1 MRLRFLMTLPFI
13 FCEASPSTFIEL
25 KDTSSANNYNKI
37 ADPGRVCANREVM
50 LKQNFFSGA
59 HVRAGLIFAPHT
71 IAQTASTAAFSDTTR
86 ARQYFAHAKQLA
98 EQSQFDSSSFY
109 FEKSRLIYA
118 SLVSLNNDLK
128 AWEKVVVCWN
138 EIGENYRNQA
148 RHHEALEIFGKAV
161 ETGLQK
167 LGAYDPFI
175 AASYDG
181 IGQIY
186 DQLLELERAR
196 LYYEKA
202 LTIKLQRF
210 GENHP
215 AVASSYVFLGN
226 VYDNLGARE
235 KGSAYLYKA
244 LTIRLKLF
252 GENHLDVAAS
262 YHKLANLNWT
272 DGDYD
277 KALKYF
283 EESRRIITQLLG
295 ENHPRLASSY
305 GMIAMIYYCKGQYQ
319 TALAYCQKELQL
331 RLLLGENN
339 LALGPALVNIAAVYV
354 ELGEYDEALK
364 CLYKSMPLFKKR
376 FGEKHQAIATKW
388 QYIGEVYLAKGDYS
402 TALGLLNE
410 SLDMQRRFPNTI
422 PVQVATLCYSLGE
435 LHAKQYNWERALHY
449 YQKSILYLV
458 PSFSDSSIY
467 HNPFLRQ
474 HTLSEVELLKAL
486 AAKARVLAARY
497 QQQSHSPKD
506 LEMALSTYQVASDL
520 MELMRNNYKD
530 SGSRLFLVQKAVKIY
545 EASIATALQAHAL
558 THEDRYLAQAFYFA
572 EKSKAAI
579 LTQSLQEARAKQFGG
594 IPSQLLE
601 KEKSL
606 RLELA
611 NCETALQKEKEK
623 NGQQKRRL
631 LGQWEDRYFAV
642 QRNYQNLINRFEKS
656 YPRYYQLK
664 YKTQT
669 TTIDELQKALDANTA
684 LLEFFLGDSVI
695 FAFVATKERFDW
707 AVIKKDTAFTT
718 TVASLSRSF
727 KNVSSKTTYLQT
739 AAEVYRMLVKPFA
752 TLSSKRRWVIIPD
765 GDLYQI
771 PFEALLND
779 EVAVSSQANFGGLPY
794 LLKQHEISY
803 HYSAT
808 LFLQSLQKQPA
819 DNYANLFVGFAPVFS
834 EARKNGILAEIELP
848 GLVEARP
855 DASSYLITR
864 DGKTLDELKY
874 SERELKNIAAVFF
887 NRGRVYLHEVASEEN
902 FKKNLKGCKYVHVA
916 THGFVNTANPQLSNL
931 AFSQPQTG
939 NAEQDGI
946 LYSGETYNLD
956 LNADLLV
963 LSACQTGAGQIVKG
977 EGLMALTRGFLY
989 SGTRNIVASLWKVYD
1004 EHTSRLMVEFYRQI
1018 AADKSYSTAL
1028 REAKLKM
1035 IANPETAAPQS
1046 WAGFVLIGQ

>member
-1 MRLRFLMTLPFI
+1 MHLRLLMTLPFI
-13 FCEASPSTFIEL
+13 FTTFGGICEASPSTFIGQ
-25 KDTSSANNYNKI
+25 KDTSITNNYYSI
-37 ADPGRVCANREVM
+37 M
-50 LKQNFFSGA
+50 
-59 HVRAGLIFAPHT
+59 
-71 IAQTASTAAFSDTTR
+71 QTASPETLSDTAF
-86 ARQYFAHAKQLA
+86 ARQYFAHAEWLA

-109 FEKSRLIYA
+109 FEKSRLLYA
-118 SLVSLNNDLK
+118 GFASLNNDLK
-128 AWEKVVVCWN
+128 VWEKVIACWN

-148 RHHEALEIFGKAV
+148 RHQEALEIFGRAL

-167 LGAYDPFI
+167 LSADDPAI

-181 IGQIY
+181 AGQVY
-186 DQLLELERAR
+186 YHLLELEKGRQ
-196 LYYEKA
+196 YYEKA
-202 LTIKLQRF
+202 LAIKLHRF

-215 AVASSYVFLGN
+215 AVATSYVFLGN
-226 VYDNLGARE
+226 VYDNLGTRE

-244 LTIRLKLF
+244 LNIRLKLL
-252 GENHLDVAAS
+252 GENHLDVADS
-262 YHKLANLNWT
+262 YQQLANLNWK

-283 EESRRIITQLLG
+283 EKSRRIITQLLG
-295 ENHPRLASSY
+295 ENHPKLASSY
-305 GMIAMIYYCKGQYQ
+305 GRIAMIYYCKGQYQ

-331 RLLLGENN
+331 RLLLRENN

-364 CLYKSMPLFKKR
+364 CLHKSMPLFKKR
-376 FGEKHQAIATKW
+376 FSEKHQAIATNW
-388 QYIGEVYLAKGDYS
+388 QYIGEVYLAKGDYA
-402 TALGLLNE
+402 TALVLLNK
-410 SLDMQRRFPNTI
+410 SLDMQLRFPNTI

-467 HNPFLRQ
+467 HNPSLRQ

-486 AAKARVLAARY
+486 AAKARVFAARY
-497 QQQSHSPKD
+497 QQESHSPKD
-506 LEMALSTYQVASDL
+506 LEVALSTYQVASDL
-520 MELMRNNYKD
+520 MELMRNNYID
-530 SGSRLFLVQKAVKIY
+530 SGSKLFLMQKAVKIY
-545 EASIATALQAHAL
+545 EESIATALQAHAF
-558 THEDRYLAQAFYFA
+558 THEERYLAQAFYFT

-579 LTQSLQEARAKQFGG
+579 LMQSLQEARAKQFGG

-606 RLELA
+606 RRELA
-611 NCETALQKEKEK
+611 NCETELQKEKEK
-623 NGQQKRRL
+623 NGQQNKRL
-631 LGQWEDRYFAV
+631 IGKWEDRHFV
-642 QRNYQNLINRFEKS
+642 LQRDYQNLINRFEKS

-669 TTIDELQKALDANTA
+669 ATADELQKALDENTA
-684 LLEFFLGDSVI
+684 LLEFFWGDSVI
-695 FAFVATKERFDW
+695 YTFVTTKERFDW
-707 AVIKKDTAFTT
+707 AVVKKDTAFTT
-718 TVASLSRSF
+718 TVTSLSRCF

-739 AAEVYRMLVKPFA
+739 AAQVYRLLVKPLA
-752 TLSSKRRWVIIPD
+752 THLSSKRRWVIIPD

-779 EVAVSSQANFGGLPY
+779 KVAASSQADFGELPY

-808 LFLQSLQKQPA
+808 LFLQSMQEQPA
-819 DNYANLFVGFAPVFS
+819 DNYASLFIGFAPVFS
-834 EARKNGILAEIELP
+834 AERKNGILAEIELP

-874 SERELKNIAAVFF
+874 SEQELKNIAAVFF
-887 NRGRVYLHEVASEEN
+887 NQGRVYLHEVASEEN
-902 FKKNLKGCKYVHVA
+902 FKKNLKGCKYIHVA
-916 THGFVNTANPQLSNL
+916 THGFVNTENPQLSNL
-931 AFSQPQTG
+931 VFSQPQAG
-939 NAEQDGI
+939 NADQDGI

-963 LSACQTGAGQIVKG
+963 LSACQTGAGQIIKG
-977 EGLMALTRGFLY
+977 EGLMALTRGFFY
-989 SGTRNIVASLWKVYD
+989 SGARNIVASLWKVYD

-1018 AADKSYSTAL
+1018 PASESYSAAL

-1035 IANPETAAPQS
+1035 IANPETAGPQS
-1046 WAGFVLIGQ
+1046 WASFVLIGR

>member
-1 MRLRFLMTLPFI
+1 MM
-13 FCEASPSTFIEL
+13 
-25 KDTSSANNYNKI
+25 
-37 ADPGRVCANREVM
+37 M
-50 LKQNFFSGA
+50 KQNFFSRV
-59 HVRAGLIFAPHT
+59 HVFICLIFVPHT
-71 IAQTASTAAFSDTTR
+71 IIAQTALTAAFSDTAF

-118 SLVSLNNDLK
+118 SLASLNNDLK

-148 RHHEALEIFGKAV
+148 RHQEALEIFGKAV
-161 ETGLQK
+161 ETGSQK
-167 LGAYDPFI
+167 LGADDPAI

-186 DQLLELERAR
+186 DHLLELEKGR

-202 LTIKLQRF
+202 LAIKLQRF

-235 KGSAYLYKA
+235 KGSGYLYKA

-252 GENHLDVAAS
+252 DENHLEVADS
-262 YHKLANLNWT
+262 YRQLANLNWK

-283 EESRRIITQLLG
+283 EKSRRIITQLLG
-295 ENHPRLASSY
+295 ENHPGLASSY
-305 GMIAMIYYCKGQYQ
+305 GMIAMIYFCKGQYQ

-339 LALGPALVNIAAVYV
+339 LALAPALVNIAAVYV
-354 ELGEYDEALK
+354 ELGEHDEALT

-376 FGEKHQAIATKW
+376 FGEKHQAIATNW

-410 SLDMQRRFPNTI
+410 SLDMQLRFPNTI

-458 PSFSDSSIY
+458 PSFSDSNIY
-467 HNPFLRQ
+467 HNPSLRQ

-486 AAKARVLAARY
+486 AAKARVFAARY
-497 QQQSHSPKD
+497 QQKSHSSKD
-506 LEMALSTYQVASDL
+506 LEMALSTYQAASDF

-530 SGSRLFLVQKAVKIY
+530 SGSKLFLVQKAVKIY
-545 EASIATALQAHAL
+545 EESIATALQAHAL
-558 THEDRYLAQAFYFA
+558 SHEERYLAQAFYFT

-579 LTQSLQEARAKQFGG
+579 LTQSLQEVHAKQFSG

-611 NCETALQKEKEK
+611 NCETELQKEKEK
-623 NGQQKRRL
+623 NGQQNRRII
-631 LGQWEDRYFAV
+631 GQWEDRYFAL
-642 QRNYQNLINRFEKS
+642 QRDYQNLINRFEKS
-656 YPRYYQLK
+656 SPRYYQLK

-669 TTIDELQKALDANTA
+669 AGIDELQKVLDENTA
-684 LLEFFLGDSVI
+684 LLEYFLGDSVI

-707 AVIKKDTAFTT
+707 VVVKKDTAFNTIVT
-718 TVASLSRSF
+718 SLSRSF
-727 KNVSSKTTYLQT
+727 KSVSSKAAYLQT
-739 AAEVYRMLVKPFA
+739 AAQVYRLLVKPLA
-752 TLSSKRRWVIIPD
+752 THLSSKRRWVIIPD

-779 EVAVSSQANFGGLPY
+779 KVAANSQADFGGLSY

-808 LFLQSLQKQPA
+808 LFLQSLQEQPA
-819 DNYANLFVGFAPVFS
+819 SNYANLFVGFAPVFS
-834 EARKNGILAEIELP
+834 KERKNGILAKIVLP

-864 DGKTLDELKY
+864 DGKTLNELKY
-874 SERELKNIAAVFF
+874 SEQELKNIAAVFF

-902 FKKNLKGCKYVHVA
+902 FKKSLMGCKYVHVA
-916 THGFVNTANPQLSNL
+916 THGFVNTENPQLSNL
-931 AFSQPQTG
+931 AFSQPQAG

-946 LYSGETYNLD
+946 LYSSETYNLN

-989 SGTRNIVASLWKVYD
+989 SGARNIVASLWKVYD
-1004 EHTSRLMVEFYRQI
+1004 QHTSLLMVEMYRQI
-1018 AADKSYSTAL
+1018 AAGKSYSAAL

-1035 IANPETAAPQS
+1035 IANPETAGPQS
-1046 WAGFVLIGQ
+1046 WASFVLIGR